1 MADDPTTSP
10 DPAAP
15 SAESPNVDVS
25 VSPVVEQA
33 PAEAVVEAVADAVT
47 EGVAEAVAEPVE
59 QTVQQI
65 ENQQIEHPAPEQA
78 QPATPSTTPSVTPP
92 APSVAATL
100 TAEPLVAPAGEAPGP
115 FEDEE
120 GGEWELLLQ
129 KLRHW
134 LNQNELQALWSQAS
148 KPVTALAA
156 LVGLLLVLRIYSA
169 LLGALD
175 SLPLVPGLLEL
186 AGVVWVVRYGVPK
199 LLRTS
204 ERERLLGGLN
214 QRWKAF
220 RGKG

>member
-1 MADDPTTSP
+1 MADD
-10 DPAAP
+10 
-15 SAESPNVDVS
+15 
-25 VSPVVEQA
+25 
-33 PAEAVVEAVADAVT
+33 
-47 EGVAEAVAEPVE
+47 
-59 QTVQQI
+59 
-65 ENQQIEHPAPEQA
+65 
-78 QPATPSTTPSVTPP
+78 TTPSPEASTAEASPVEPSAVEPSPAASAEPLEVVEEAPQELEATAEAPVEPIAPP
-92 APSVAATL
+92 EPSVAATL
-100 TAEPLVAPAGEAPGP
+100 TAEPLEATSAPLVATTTAGASGEG
-115 FEDEE
+115 DGE

-129 KLRHW
+129 KLGQW
-134 LNQNELQALWSQAS
+134 LNQNELQTLWSQAS

-199 LLRTS
+199 LLRSS

-220 RGKG
+220 RGKS